1 MTQDTQAKGD
11 LIINMTCP
19 YRGDF
24 VASRIPRIFFLAVF
38 YHARCVE
45 LGHNQLFFLVNT
57 ILYEIM
63 FLIN

>member
-11 LIINMTCP
+11 LIINMICP

-45 LGHNQLFFLVNT
+45 LGHNQLFF
-57 ILYEIM
+57 
-63 FLIN
+63 FW